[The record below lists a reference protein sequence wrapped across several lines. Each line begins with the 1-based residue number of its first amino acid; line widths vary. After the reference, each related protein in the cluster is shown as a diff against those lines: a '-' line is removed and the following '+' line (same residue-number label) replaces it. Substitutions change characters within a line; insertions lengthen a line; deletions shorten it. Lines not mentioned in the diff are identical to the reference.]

1 MLRGIMEK
9 LKSVISIYPQLV
21 TSSAAVTGSG
31 VDTIGYGSCMIE
43 VSVGAAGDTWSS
55 SNKYSLEVLV
65 SDDNS
70 SFSAAADSDL
80 YSVAS
85 AGGSYA
91 SPSGTVAASG
101 GFKVLSNS
109 GAGVQEKQNYKIG
122 YRGTHRY
129 VAAKVNKAGTLS
141 TGTYFSASV
150 ILGHADAEPVS

>member
-1 MLRGIMEK
+1 MER
-9 LKSVISIYPQLV
+9 LKTVLSIYPQTI
-21 TSSAAVTGSG
+21 TSSAAVAGTG
-31 VDTIGYGSCMIE
+31 VDTQGYGSCMIE
-43 VSVGAAGDTWSS
+43 VSVGAAGDTWST

-101 GFKVLSNS
+101 GFKVLTDSTS
-109 GAGVQEKQNYKIG
+109 TVQEKQNYKVG

-141 TGTYFSASV
+141 TGTIFSASV
-150 ILGHADAEPVS
+150 LLGQPLAGPVS